1 MPNSLRSKLSKLKYE
16 GRITQEEYQDLI
28 NKLDGHD
35 QVLRELYRRRKGKWN
50 HWTDDYKDYVTCSE
64 CEYGAEG
71 EVFLSD
77 KTPFCPICGAD
88 MRESDTDD
96 K

>member
-35 QVLRELYRRRKGKWN
+35 QVLRELYKRPKGKWLDSEEN
-50 HWTDDYKDYVTCSE
+50 EITVICSNCNGSNWKEASKIYKY
-64 CEYGAEG
+64 
-71 EVFLSD
+71 
-77 KTPFCPICGAD
+77 CPHCGAR
-88 MRESDTDD
+88 MESDSE
-96 K
+96 

>member
-35 QVLRELYRRRKGKWN
+35 QVLRELYRRRKGKWFIE
-50 HWTDDYKDYVTCSE
+50 TLCDYMEGKAESE
-64 CEYGAEG
+64 E
-71 EVFLSD
+71 
-77 KTPFCPICGAD
+77 I
-88 MRESDTDD
+88 
-96 K
+96 